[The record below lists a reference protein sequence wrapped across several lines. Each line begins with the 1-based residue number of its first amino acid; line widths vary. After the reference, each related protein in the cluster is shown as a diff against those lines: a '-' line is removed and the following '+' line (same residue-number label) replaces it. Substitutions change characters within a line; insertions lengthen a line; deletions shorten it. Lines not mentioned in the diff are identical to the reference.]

1 MKFIHSADL
10 QLGARFSQFGPKA
23 ELLRKARLQT
33 LETALR
39 MANELAV
46 DAFLIAGD
54 LFEDRQVDDAVITAA
69 LAKFGSLSD
78 LPIFI
83 LPGNHD
89 PNTGPGSIWNRKPFT
104 GKPPNVTIL
113 AEPGVYDCAG
123 ARLIASPLKQKVSTI
138 DPSLKIAE
146 LARELPD
153 DRIQIGITHGALA
166 IPAQHQPNDFPIAL
180 EAATRAGLDYL
191 AVGHWH
197 TWQMYDHGRLV
208 MPGTAEPDGFEQAG
222 AGSIALVEIAAR
234 GATPNVQQIPVATL
248 RWQMLECDYTDLQ
261 TARQSLEHKLAE
273 LRPLADRTV
282 LRVKLG
288 GSVSPRALSEARQ
301 WLESAV
307 EPFLVSQILDQT
319 SVAFSAAE
327 LEELQ
332 RNHPL
337 LAQTIADLTQIEHL
351 ATNAP
356 LPAGID
362 QSQVIPLSQAQA
374 LLSNAKIEMS
384 MLDGDFFK
392 FAHQLLSQKLQEA
405 IR

>member
-1 MKFIHSADL
+1 
-10 QLGARFSQFGPKA
+10 
-23 ELLRKARLQT
+23 LRK
-33 LETALR
+33 
-39 MANELAV
+39 ANELAV

-69 LAKFGSLSD
+69 LTKFGGLPN

-89 PNTGPGSIWNRKPFT
+89 PNTGPGSIWNRKPFAS
-104 GKPPNVTIL
+104 KPSNVTIL
-113 AEPGVYDCAG
+113 ADPGVYECAG
-123 ARLIASPLKQKVSTI
+123 AHLIASPLQQKVSTI

-146 LARELPD
+146 LARELAD

-197 TWQMYDHGRLV
+197 TWQIYDHGRLV
-208 MPGTAEPDGFEQAG
+208 MPGTPEPDGFDQEG
-222 AGSIALVEIAAR
+222 AGRVALVEIAAR
-234 GATPNVQQIPVATL
+234 GATPNVNQIPVATL

-261 TARQSLEHKLAE
+261 TARQPLEHNLKQ
-273 LRPLADRTV
+273 LRPLADQTV
-282 LRVKLG
+282 IRVKLG
-288 GSVSPRALSEARQ
+288 GSVSPGVLSEARNE
-301 WLESAV
+301 LELAL
-307 EPFLVSQILDQT
+307 EPFLVWQILDQT

-332 RNHPL
+332 RTHPL
-337 LAQTIADLTQIEHL
+337 LAQTIADLIQIEHL
-351 ATNAP
+351 VTNAP

-362 QSQVIPLSQAQA
+362 QSQVIPLSQVQA

-384 MLDGDFFK
+384 TLDGDFFK
-392 FAHQLLSQKLQEA
+392 FAHQLLSQKLQDA
-405 IR
+405 VR